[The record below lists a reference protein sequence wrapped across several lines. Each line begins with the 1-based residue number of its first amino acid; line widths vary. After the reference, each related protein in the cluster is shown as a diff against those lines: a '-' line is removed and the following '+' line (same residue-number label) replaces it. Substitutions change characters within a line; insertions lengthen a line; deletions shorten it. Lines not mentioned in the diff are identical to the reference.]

1 MALQLREIALDLDED
16 ESLLPVRVAAELG
29 LGLDDLHSFQ
39 VVRRA
44 IDARRKPKVL
54 RIFSVVFEVADEA
67 TLLAKQGDNRRLS
80 LWQPP
85 VVPDIASRERHHR
98 VLVVGMGPAGLFAA
112 LSLARYGFQVT
123 LIERGEPVERRVLAV
138 NRFRS
143 GGPFDPTSNIQF
155 GEGGAGT
162 FSDGKLN
169 TRVKHPWGGYVLQT
183 LVDFGASEE
192 ILSQAKPH
200 VGSDRL
206 RLVLIKFRQE
216 LLRLGVDIRF
226 DTCLTDLTIA
236 AGRLQG
242 AVLNQQEEFPCD
254 SLVLATGHSARD
266 TYGMLAKQSVALESK
281 PFAIGLRVEHPAEL
295 INFIQYRHRRHPRLP
310 TAEYA
315 LTYNDPETK
324 RGIYSFCMCPGGE
337 VVLAASESQGLVV
350 NGMSN
355 RLRNGPYSNSALVV
369 AVRPDDFGATDPLAG
384 MRFQRRWEEAAFV
397 AGGSDYRAPAQN
409 LLAFLGRGK
418 GPLNSSCRPGVREW
432 DLQQVLPAFVSTA
445 MRRALPHFERRMR
458 GFITA
463 EATLVGVETRTSAP
477 LRILRQADGQALHQS
492 GLYPVGEGAGYAGGI
507 MSAALDGLKAAEQIA
522 ATATN
527 RSRR

>member
-1 MALQLREIALDLDED
+1 MALQLREISLRLNED
-16 ESLLPVRVAAELG
+16 ESLLPAKVAAELG
-29 LGLDDLHSFQ
+29 LDKEALGNFRILRQ
-39 VVRRA
+39 A
-44 IDARRKPKVL
+44 IDARRKSRVL
-54 RIFSVVFEVADEA
+54 RVFSVAFELADEEG
-67 TLLAKQGDNRRLS
+67 LLAQHSENQRLS
-80 LWQPP
+80 RWQPA
-85 VVPDIASRERHHR
+85 VVPNIVPRERQHR

-123 LIERGEPVERRVLAV
+123 LVERGEPVEQRVPAV
-138 NRFRS
+138 NRFRA
-143 GGPFDPTSNIQF
+143 GGPFDPASNIQF

-169 TRVKHPWGGYVLQT
+169 TRVKHPWGAYVLQT
-183 LVDFGASEE
+183 LVDFGAGNE
-192 ILSQAKPH
+192 ILTQAKPH

-206 RLVLIKFRQE
+206 RLVLINFRRE
-216 LLRLGVDIRF
+216 LLRLGVEIRF
-226 DTCLTDLTIA
+226 GTCLTDLTTG
-236 AGRLQG
+236 AGRLKG
-242 AVLNQQEEFPCD
+242 AVLDQVEELACD

-266 TYGMLAKQSVALESK
+266 TYGMLARQGVAMESK

-295 INFIQYRHRRHPRLP
+295 INYIQYGHRRHLRLP

-315 LTYNDPETK
+315 LTYNDPDSK

-337 VVLAASESQGLVV
+337 VVLAASEPGGLVV

-355 RLRNGPYSNSALVV
+355 RLRNAAYSNSALVV
-369 AVRPDDFGATDPLAG
+369 AVRPDDFAAADPLAG
-384 MRFQRRWEEAAFV
+384 MRFQRHWEETAFV

-409 LLAFLGRGK
+409 LLAFLGRGN

-432 DLQQVLPAFVSTA
+432 ELQQVLPSFVSTA
-445 MRRALPHFERRMR
+445 LRRALPHFERRMR

-477 LRILRQADGQALHQS
+477 LRVLRQSDGQALNQS
-492 GLYPVGEGAGYAGGI
+492 GLYPAGEGAGYAGGI
-507 MSAALDGLKAAEQIA
+507 MSAALDGLKTAEQIA